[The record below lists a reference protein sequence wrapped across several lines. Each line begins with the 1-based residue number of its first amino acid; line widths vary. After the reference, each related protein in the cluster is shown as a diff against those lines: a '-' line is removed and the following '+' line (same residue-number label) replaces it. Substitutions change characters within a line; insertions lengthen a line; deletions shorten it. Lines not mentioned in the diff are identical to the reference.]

1 MESFITGEQFVG
13 ASSLMSSGLSTN
25 GHCRGVSGRALMPF
39 TDLNAQIGSVTVP
52 CMPMLGS
59 AKTLTTFAEHEIR
72 LI

>member
-25 GHCRGVSGRALMPF
+25 GHCRGITYRVLMPF
-39 TDLNAQIGSVTVP
+39 ADSNEQIGSVTVP